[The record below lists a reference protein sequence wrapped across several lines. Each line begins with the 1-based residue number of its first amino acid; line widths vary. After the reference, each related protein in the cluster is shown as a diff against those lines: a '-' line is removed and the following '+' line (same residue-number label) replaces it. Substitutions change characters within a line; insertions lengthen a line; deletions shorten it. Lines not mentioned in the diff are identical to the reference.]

1 MLTKEQLVLTKS
13 PYDFLF
19 NFLGYTL
26 LNLTNLLI
34 NLLGLSQLNLGL
46 FLCERYAKCIQNFF
60 IQNVFHISTNFC
72 IHFIYKIQLTQ
83 FFSFCTKCIQKLV
96 EMWYTFYI
104 HFVHILYTSV
114 VYILYNFCIQNTY
127 TVSMWELNLT

>member
-19 NFLGYTL
+19 NFLGYTQ

-46 FLCERYAKCIQNFF
+46 FLCEGYAKCIQNFC
-60 IQNVFHISTNFC
+60 IQNVFHISTNFW
-72 IHFIYKIQLTQ
+72 IHFIYKI
-83 FFSFCTKCIQKLV
+83 
-96 EMWYTFYI
+96 
-104 HFVHILYTSV
+104 
-114 VYILYNFCIQNTY
+114 
-127 TVSMWELNLT
+127 